1 MSASKATKLSS
12 IFRCACAAS
21 TKLILSPPV
30 EDIALKR
37 RVSPRDSFSVS
48 PFAHTTCST
57 LLPINPSSLKFNSF
71 EPLSDLGTNNL
82 RLDKAA
88 AYTYEELTKE
98 LSEEIST
105 ILTEAT
111 EFDDADEFYSEEEEE
126 FEDDYKRLDK
136 ELSIPWFSSMSRG
149 STSLYRKELA
159 RERKQKWV
167 FKGTQTSRFHRL
179 VNMCAK
185 KMGSDNT
192 LQVFGKLG
200 RETGVKE
207 FNALMRLCIDKAR
220 KTEDDEVILRQIY
233 KAYKVLEI
241 MKEQGFPVKEVTYGP
256 LLMYLIDKG
265 LVEEFHFFC
274 HLIKDENSDSVSRL
288 SYYEMLLWVGV
299 DDEDKIKELLDN
311 IATKDGEDRSSLQEN
326 YLLALSESDRKDE
339 VLLLLNSIDITNV
352 SSVNHITNI
361 FRSLGRHTLESTA
374 KSFLQALKIHDV
386 EAEKIS
392 NYIYNYAIS
401 VPNLMVGDIV
411 LNINNMHTELEVAP
425 SSAPYEK
432 LIRQCCD
439 SHKVHIAL
447 EIVDHILE
455 AGLPLSVEIYLCIL
469 TACDESCEYN
479 LVRHIYALMCRH
491 DVKPNN
497 EIFRC
502 MISLSVKM
510 KDYDG
515 AYGMIRDLEK
525 MNLIPTAG
533 MYNAILSGHFRE
545 KNFSGA
551 LKVLKEMESAQ
562 VLPDSQTFSYLISN
576 CSREEDIT
584 KYYEELKIS
593 GVQVTK
599 HIFMALI
606 NAYASCG
613 QLEKAK
619 QVVLDKGVPVKNL
632 NEIKSV
638 LVSALAI
645 HGKVADALGI
655 YEELKQ
661 AKCNLEPKAILSLI
675 EHLQNEGDSN
685 RLIELLEELKETDY
699 WVNGC
704 FRVVS
709 YCVRH
714 KFMDTAIDLLKKLS
728 DEFHDDEMASEVL
741 FDEVFCQVAEAE
753 PVDLQIGLDLLQ
765 AIKKELG
772 LCPSRKSLDFLLTAC
787 AKAKDLHSCFSIWQ
801 EYEKAGL
808 PYNVLTFLRMY
819 QAVLALGDRKSAKK
833 MLRQI
838 PRDDPHVCCVIDAS
852 QTAYGRRASGTK
864 VSKAD
869 NKAREETVTKKTRK
883 KSKKMKNKKDKQKF
897 LLKAKDT
904 GD

>member
-1 MSASKATKLSS
+1 MSASKATKLSC
-12 IFRCACAAS
+12 IFRSACAAT

-30 EDIALKR
+30 QDIAVKR
-37 RVSPRDSFSVS
+37 HVAVRDAFSVS
-48 PFAHTTCST
+48 PFAPTTCST
-57 LLPINPSSLKFNSF
+57 LLPTHPFNSF
-71 EPLSDLGTNNL
+71 EPLTANNL
-82 RLDKAA
+82 RIDKAA

-98 LSEEIST
+98 LSQEISS
-105 ILTEAT
+105 ILTEAA
-111 EFDDADEFYSEEEEE
+111 EFDDADELYSEEEEE
-126 FEDDYKRLDK
+126 CEDDYTRLDK

-149 STSLYRKELA
+149 TTSLYRKELA
-159 RERKQKWV
+159 RERKHKWV
-167 FKGTQTSRFHRL
+167 FKGTQTGRFHRL
-179 VNMCAK
+179 VNMCAN

-233 KAYKVLEI
+233 KAYKILEI

-256 LLMYLIDKG
+256 LLVYLIDKG

-274 HLIKDENSDSVSRL
+274 ELIRDENSDSVSRL

-299 DDEDKIKELLDN
+299 EDVDKIKELLDN
-311 IATKDGEDRSSLQEN
+311 VATKDGEDRSCLQEN

-339 VLLLLNSIDITNV
+339 VMLLLNSIDITNV
-352 SSVNHITNI
+352 SSVNHVTNI
-361 FRSLGRHTLESTA
+361 FRTLGRHTLESVA
-374 KSFLQALKIHDV
+374 KSFLQALKVDDV

-401 VPNLMVGDIV
+401 VPNLGVGDIV

-533 MYNAILSGHFRE
+533 MYNAILSGHFRD

-551 LKVLKEMESAQ
+551 LKVLKEMESAH

-584 KYYEELKIS
+584 KYYDELKIS

-599 HIFMALI
+599 HIFMSLI

-655 YEELKQ
+655 YEELKH
-661 AKCNLEPKAILSLI
+661 AKCNLEPKAVLSLI
-675 EHLQNEGDSN
+675 EHLQNERDSN

-709 YCVRH
+709 YSVRH
-714 KFMDTAIDLLKKLS
+714 KFLGTAVDLLKKLRN
-728 DEFHDDEMASEVL
+728 EFRDDEMASEVL

-753 PVDLQIGLDLLQ
+753 PVDLQIGLNLLQ

-772 LCPSRKSLDFLLTAC
+772 LYPSRKSLDFLLTAC
-787 AKAKDLHSCFSIWQ
+787 AKAKDLHSCFLIWQ
-801 EYEKAGL
+801 EYEEAGL

-819 QAVLALGDRKSAKK
+819 QALLALGDGKTAKK
-833 MLRQI
+833 ILNQI

-852 QTAYGRRASGTK
+852 QTAYGTG
-864 VSKAD
+864 
-869 NKAREETVTKKTRK
+869 TKKTRR
-883 KSKKMKNKKDKQKF
+883 KSKKLKNKKDKQKS
-897 LLKAKDT
+897 LLKEKNI

>member
-12 IFRCACAAS
+12 IFRSACAAT
-21 TKLILSPPV
+21 TKLTLLPTKLDV
-30 EDIALKR
+30 QDIAASS

-48 PFAHTTCST
+48 PFAHPTCST
-57 LLPINPSSLKFNSF
+57 LLPIDSSSLNLNSID
-71 EPLSDLGTNNL
+71 PLCDLTAENL

-105 ILTEAT
+105 ILIEAT
-111 EFDDADEFYSEEEEE
+111 KLDDTDELYSEE
-126 FEDDYKRLDK
+126 DYERLDK
-136 ELSIPWFSSMSRG
+136 ELNIPWFSSMSRG
-149 STSLYRKELA
+149 CTSLYRKELA

-179 VNMCAK
+179 VDMCAN

-192 LQVFGKLG
+192 IQVFGKLG

-220 KTEDDEVILRQIY
+220 KTEDDEIVLRQIF
-233 KAYKVLEI
+233 KAYKILEN
-241 MKEQGFPVKEVTYGP
+241 MKERGFPVKEVTYGP
-256 LLMYLIDKG
+256 LLVYLIDMG
-265 LVEEFHFFC
+265 LDEEFHFFC
-274 HLIKDENSDSVSRL
+274 DLIRDENSDSLSRL

-299 DDEDKIKELLDN
+299 NNEDKIKELLDN
-311 IATKDGEDRSSLQEN
+311 IATKDGEDRSRLQEN

-352 SSVNHITNI
+352 SSMNHITNI
-361 FRSLGRHTLESTA
+361 FRTLGRHSLDSIA
-374 KSFLQALKIHDV
+374 KSFLQALKVHGV
-386 EAEKIS
+386 EAENIS
-392 NYIYNYAIS
+392 NYIYNYTVS
-401 VPNLMVGDIV
+401 MPNLVIGDIV

-455 AGLPLSVEIYLCIL
+455 AGLPLNVEIYLCIL
-469 TACDESCEYN
+469 NSCDESCEYN
-479 LVRHIYALMCRH
+479 LVHRIYALMCH
-491 DVKPNN
+491 YNVKPNN

-515 AYGMIRDLEK
+515 AYGMIRNLEK
-525 MNLIPTAG
+525 INLIPTAG

-551 LKVLKEMESAQ
+551 LSVLKEMESAQ

-645 HGKVADALGI
+645 NGKVDDALGI

-661 AKCNLEPKAILSLI
+661 AKCNLEPKAVLSLI
-675 EHLQNEGDSN
+675 EHLQNEGDLN
-685 RLIELLEELKETDY
+685 RLIELLEELQETDY

-714 KFMDTAIDLLKKLS
+714 KFSNTAVDLLKKLR
-728 DEFHDDEMASEVL
+728 DEFQDDEMASEVL

-753 PVDLQIGLDLLQ
+753 PVDLQIGLALLQ

-787 AKAKDLHSCFSIWQ
+787 AKAKDLQSCYSVWQ
-801 EYEKAGL
+801 EYETAGL
-808 PYNVLTFLRMY
+808 PYNVLSFLRMY
-819 QAVLALGDRKSAKK
+819 QALLALGDCKSARK

-838 PRDDPHVCCVIDAS
+838 PTDDPHVCCVIDAS
-852 QTAYGRRASGTK
+852 QTAYGRRAPSSK
-864 VSKAD
+864 VPTAK
-869 NKAREETVTKKTRK
+869 NKAEETVTKKTRK
-883 KSKKMKNKKDKQKF
+883 KSKKMKKKKDKQKL
-897 LLKAKDT
+897 LLKEKDT